1 MMYEVHTGF
10 RTLEEAEQKLQ
21 ELANRPT
28 QYKIVQIVHRHFRG
42 EVLCYVIQ
50 KTENKH
56 GH

>member
-1 MMYEVHTGF
+1 MYEVHTGF

-50 KTENKH
+50 KTEDKH